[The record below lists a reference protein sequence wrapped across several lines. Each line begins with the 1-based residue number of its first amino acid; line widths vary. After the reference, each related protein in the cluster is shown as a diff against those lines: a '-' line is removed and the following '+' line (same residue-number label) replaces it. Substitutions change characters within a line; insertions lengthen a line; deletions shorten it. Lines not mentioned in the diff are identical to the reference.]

1 MVGKLRGVTYK
12 WISNEQEDIGVIAQE
27 VEEVIPE
34 VIKGDSVSK
43 GTMFLFTVIW
53 ALPNANS
60 ASLPVIFLDLRSI
73 KKQ

>member
-34 VIKGDSVSK
+34 VIKETEDGIKTVDYARLVSVLINAVNELKAEVDELK
-43 GTMFLFTVIW
+43 GG
-53 ALPNANS
+53 
-60 ASLPVIFLDLRSI
+60 
-73 KKQ
+73 K